1 VHEVSHAVLVQP
13 SFLGTDNSFMLD
25 VLRAHPNRLRG
36 VAVVAPETPLGHL
49 QALAGAGVCGIRLNL
64 VGLPLPDLSQ
74 PVWQTLLG
82 HVRSLDWHVEVH
94 RPSQDLAAVGRLVL
108 DAGCKLVV
116 DHFGR
121 PGEDIASD
129 RGFDWLLGA
138 AAEGRTWVKLSAAYR
153 NWRDPLGPEARRAA
167 RLLLDACGPRRLLW
181 GSDWPHTQHRERTGY
196 SQSFAA
202 LGDWVPDPEARHCI
216 LAETPAALFHF
227 SKETS

>member
-1 VHEVSHAVLVQP
+1 
-13 SFLGTDNSFMLD
+13 
-25 VLRAHPNRLRG
+25 
-36 VAVVAPETPLGHL
+36 
-49 QALAGAGVCGIRLNL
+49 
-64 VGLPLPDLSQ
+64 
-74 PVWQTLLG
+74 
-82 HVRSLDWHVEVH
+82 
-94 RPSQDLAAVGRLVL
+94 VL